1 MQQQYVYILVISISL
16 FVLFSL
22 LLSYFCNTNKN
33 NRVYQPLI
41 NRQNGSSNLKRTNS
55 LPSLLNRN
63 MKVDFLNESINKN
76 IEDAENSFDC
86 SYSNNNSKE
95 GIYPKLEDLN

>member
-16 FVLFSL
+16 FVLFTL

-33 NRVYQPLI
+33 NRFYQPLI
-41 NRQNGSSNLKRTNS
+41 NRQIGSSNLKRTNS
-55 LPSLLNRN
+55 LPSHLNKN
-63 MKVDFLNESINKN
+63 MKVDFRNESINQN
-76 IEDAENSFDC
+76 IEEAEKSF
-86 SYSNNNSKE
+86 NNSKE

>member
-1 MQQQYVYILVISISL
+1 M
-16 FVLFSL
+16 VLFSL

-55 LPSLLNRN
+55 LPSHLNKN
-63 MKVDFLNESINKN
+63 MKVDFFNESINQN
-76 IEDAENSFDC
+76 IEEAEKSF
-86 SYSNNNSKE
+86 NNSKE